1 MKIAALVLC
10 GLVGVSGCVAVAPA
24 APTQQRAAA
33 DAPRERFT
41 FPSSATR
48 ATLAY
53 SCRPGAQDGGTAAR
67 AAAAHASF
75 DAALAGFAA
84 RQSSAATAA
93 IDRGLTG
100 TALSAELSAAGDA
113 FAAEQ
118 RSDLDN
124 RFGCVPAG
132 EA

>member
-1 MKIAALVLC
+1 MKIASVVLC
-10 GLVGVSGCVAVAPA
+10 GLVALSGCVAVTPSQ
-24 APTQQRAAA
+24 PVRQAAA
-33 DAPRERFT
+33 EAPRERFT

-53 SCRPGAQDGGTAAR
+53 SCSPGAQGGGTAAR
-67 AAAAHASF
+67 AQAAHASF

-84 RQSSAATAA
+84 SQASAATAA
-93 IDRGLTG
+93 INRGLTG

-118 RSDLDN
+118 RSSLDS
-124 RFGCVPAG
+124 RYGCVPAG

>member
-1 MKIAALVLC
+1 MKIAAVVVC
-10 GLVGVSGCVAVAPA
+10 GMVGLTGCVAVAPT
-24 APTQQRAAA
+24 PPVRQAAA
-33 DAPRERFT
+33 ETPRERFT

-53 SCRPGAQDGGTAAR
+53 SCRPGAQGGGTEAR
-67 AAAAHASF
+67 AQAAHASF

-84 RQSSAATAA
+84 SQASAATAA
-93 IDRGLTG
+93 INRGLTG
-100 TALSAELSAAGDA
+100 AALSAELSAAGDA

-118 RSDLDN
+118 RARLDGQY
-124 RFGCVPAG
+124 GCVPAG